1 MENDSSV
8 LASYEMLAMDNIDA
22 ESKENTA
29 AAESTT
35 EVKEKLFNL
44 LSVLSKNEPNL
55 AEVCQQFKVT
65 VERLSK
71 NS

>member
-1 MENDSSV
+1 MNTMDII
-8 LASYEMLAMDNIDA
+8 YE
-22 ESKENTA
+22 ESEEITA
-29 AAESTT
+29 QIATTSTAAESTT

-55 AEVCQQFKVT
+55 AEVCQQSKVT